1 MAVIFWLSVALIVY
15 AYAGYACAL
24 FVLSHVRTRPV
35 RKDVFTPR
43 VSFIIA
49 AHNERARIREKIEN
63 TLAQDYP
70 ADRLEVLVASDCS
83 TDGTDAIVC
92 GFGERV
98 RLVRASERRG
108 KEAAQRLAIAHAT
121 GEIFVFSDA
130 ATAIAPDAVRTI
142 VANFADPDVG
152 CVSSV
157 DRFIDPDGRIS
168 GEGAYVRYEM
178 WLRELETRV
187 YSLVGL
193 SGSFFAVRRLVCGA
207 WAADRQSDFSTLLN
221 TVRFGLRGVLDRDAV
236 GYYRN
241 IVDEGSEHDRKVRTV
256 VRGISVLASN
266 LDLLNPL
273 RRPLFA
279 WQLASHKLC
288 RWLVPFAMIAAL
300 ASNAALVAAPF
311 YRAMFAAQLTFYA
324 AAAAGFWT
332 GAGALRLPAYFV
344 RSNLSI
350 LAAWIRF
357 ARGERMTTW
366 TPSDRVAALP
376 DTPSTASGFRKLV
389 AGR

>member
-24 FVLSHVRTRPV
+24 FVLARVRTRPV

-49 AHNERARIREKIEN
+49 AHNERARISEKIEN

-288 RWLVPFAMIAAL
+288 RWLVPFAMIGAA
-300 ASNAALVAAPF
+300 ASNAVLALHSPAYLAIFALQLAF
-311 YRAMFAAQLTFYA
+311 YGA
-324 AAAAGFWT
+324 AATGVHG
-332 GAGALRLPAYFV
+332 GAGAFRIAAFLV
-344 RSNLSI
+344 RSNSAVLT
-350 LAAWIRF
+350 AWLRY
-357 ARGERMTTW
+357 ARGERVTLW
-366 TPSDRVAALP
+366 TPSNRLSRLPETAA
-376 DTPSTASGFRKLV
+376 R
-389 AGR
+389 

>member
-1 MAVIFWLSVALIVY
+1 MILEIAFWASIALVLY
-15 AYAGYACAL
+15 AYLGYPAAL
-24 FVLSHVRTRPV
+24 MALRLVRDRRVAKAAVQPS
-35 RKDVFTPR
+35 
-43 VSFIIA
+43 VSFIITA
-49 AHNERARIREKIEN
+49 YNEERRIREKLEN
-63 TLAQDYP
+63 TLGQAYP
-70 ADRLEVLVASDCS
+70 AACLEIIVASDCS
-83 TDGTDAIVC
+83 TDRTDEIV
-92 GFGERV
+92 GAHGDRV
-98 RLVRASERRG
+98 RLVRAPERRG

-157 DRFIDPDGRIS
+157 DRFIDPDGGIS

-221 TVRFGLRGVLDRDAV
+221 TVRMGLRGVLDRDAV

-241 IVDEGSEHDRKVRTV
+241 IVDERSEHDRKVRTV

-288 RWLVPFAMIAAL
+288 RWLVPFAMIGAA
-300 ASNAALVAAPF
+300 ASNAVLALHSPAYLAIFALQLAF
-311 YRAMFAAQLTFYA
+311 YGA
-324 AAAAGFWT
+324 AATGVHG
-332 GAGALRLPAYFV
+332 GAGAFRIAAFLV
-344 RSNLSI
+344 RSNSAVLT
-350 LAAWIRF
+350 AWLRY
-357 ARGERMTTW
+357 ARGERVTLW
-366 TPSDRVAALP
+366 TPSNRLSRLPETAA
-376 DTPSTASGFRKLV
+376 R
-389 AGR
+389 

>member
-288 RWLVPFAMIAAL
+288 RWLVPFAMIGAA
-300 ASNAALVAAPF
+300 ASNAVLALHSPAYLAIFALQLAF
-311 YRAMFAAQLTFYA
+311 YGA
-324 AAAAGFWT
+324 AATGVHG
-332 GAGALRLPAYFV
+332 GAGAFRIAAFLV
-344 RSNLSI
+344 RSNSAVLT
-350 LAAWIRF
+350 AWLRY
-357 ARGERMTTW
+357 ARGERVTLW
-366 TPSDRVAALP
+366 TPSNRLSRLPETAA
-376 DTPSTASGFRKLV
+376 R
-389 AGR
+389 

>member
-24 FVLSHVRTRPV
+24 FVLARVRTRPV

-49 AHNERARIREKIEN
+49 AHNERARISEKIEN

-70 ADRLEVLVASDCS
+70 ADRLEILVASDCS

-241 IVDEGSEHDRKVRTV
+241 IVDEASEHDRKVRTV

-288 RWLVPFAMIAAL
+288 RWLVPFAMIGAA
-300 ASNAALVAAPF
+300 ASNAVLALHSPAYLAIFALQLAF
-311 YRAMFAAQLTFYA
+311 YGA
-324 AAAAGFWT
+324 AATGVHG
-332 GAGALRLPAYFV
+332 GAGAFRIAAFLV
-344 RSNLSI
+344 RSNSAVLT
-350 LAAWIRF
+350 AWLRY
-357 ARGERMTTW
+357 ARGERVTLW
-366 TPSDRVAALP
+366 TPSNRLSRLPETAA
-376 DTPSTASGFRKLV
+376 R
-389 AGR
+389 

>member
-221 TVRFGLRGVLDRDAV
+221 TVRLGLRGVLDRDAV

-288 RWLVPFAMIAAL
+288 RWLVPFAMIGAA
-300 ASNAALVAAPF
+300 ASNAVLALHSPAYLAIFALQLAF
-311 YRAMFAAQLTFYA
+311 YGA
-324 AAAAGFWT
+324 AATGVHG
-332 GAGALRLPAYFV
+332 GAGAFRIAAFLV
-344 RSNLSI
+344 RSNSAVLT
-350 LAAWIRF
+350 AWLRY
-357 ARGERMTTW
+357 ARGERVTLW
-366 TPSDRVAALP
+366 TPSNRLSRLPETAA
-376 DTPSTASGFRKLV
+376 R
-389 AGR
+389 